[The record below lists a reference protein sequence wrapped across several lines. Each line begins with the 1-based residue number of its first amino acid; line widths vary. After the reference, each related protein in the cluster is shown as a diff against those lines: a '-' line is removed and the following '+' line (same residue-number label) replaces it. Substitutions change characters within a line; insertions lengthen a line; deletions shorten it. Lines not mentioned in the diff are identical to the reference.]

1 MRITPR
7 YGEALCWAEQLHRD
21 QRRKGKDVP
30 YIAHLTA
37 VSALVWEDGG
47 SEDQAIAALLHDA
60 IESTGVSAE
69 QIAQRCGARVAQ
81 ILVDCI
87 DTTGTMHEGG
97 EKEAWLLRKTRY
109 LQHLQ
114 GAHPNS
120 LLVNAAVKAHNARDM
135 LSDHRLIPSSRAAV
149 KPVVF

>member
-1 MRITPR
+1 V
-7 YGEALCWAEQLHRD
+7 ALAWAAELRRRQ
-21 QRRKGKDVP
+21 QRKGKSVP
-30 YIAHLTA
+30 YMAYLIA
-37 VSALVWEDGG
+37 VSAVVWEDGG
-47 SEDQAIAALLHDA
+47 DEEQAIAALLHDA
-60 IESTGVSAE
+60 IEGTGVSAE
-69 QIAQRCGARVAQ
+69 QIAQRFGARVAQ